1 MAERTVRQ
9 IRQRSL
15 WPRLAVVVLFV
26 LLLSYALGGFLLL
39 PWWVQ
44 KNLPHY
50 AQQHLG
56 WDATVGEVHA
66 NPFTFSAELRNLQ
79 ANDANGEP
87 VLAFQRLYVNLSA
100 FDLFNGTA
108 GFQAVELEQP
118 MLRLDVLASG
128 QLNLLRDWQQAPARA
143 EQPADYADIQRSV
156 EPSDTRPSRPRVYL
170 QQGDLSAGTLV
181 LRDFSQ
187 NSSQDDGQNDSVEF
201 RITPLTFSLQN
212 LATWARPGD
221 IGEYRVEAM
230 LDQQALSWQGSFE
243 VDPMYSRGSLSVDNV
258 GPDVLSYLLAPYM
271 PYQVRSGRVSLSTDY
286 QWQAGQPME
295 LLTQHGKLTFDDAT
309 LALAAKPGEVAF
321 RSGALTVDQ
330 IRLDLAAKRI
340 EAGKIEFDGPELS
353 LNRSASGDIDWL
365 VAGSQPTVNGATGV
379 ADQPGSGS
387 GFDWS
392 VAGVDIRDGQLSWRD
407 QVPANAAELQLNG
420 LNLSLGALTSH
431 LDEPVNYQAEAAL
444 ASGGKLDLNGQFTMR
459 PFNLEMAIAGNEL
472 ALPAFAPYV
481 QQRMAVELPAGLLSL
496 DGSLNLDQQHRP
508 LTGTFSGSA
517 SVTDLE
523 TRLPGN
529 GQPLL
534 SWQTLQL
541 APIEY
546 NVNPARL
553 EIGRVTLTDLV
564 ANITRNDDGIHNITH
579 LFKRAPADT
588 PAAADADDNQGLI
601 FRIGELQLGNADVN
615 YTDRTLKPELT
626 THFGKLQGN
635 LSGLSNIS
643 PQQGR
648 VSLKG
653 QVNQVGN
660 LDLGGSIATLG
671 TDQNS
676 DLVLNL
682 ENLELPRLSPYSGRY
697 LGYGIAGGKMDL
709 KLDYQLQGTRI
720 TASNQIILNRLEL
733 GQPMD
738 SEQTVGVPIKLG
750 LALLRDG
757 NNVIE
762 LNVPVNGDLADP
774 EFQMG
779 KVMMR
784 AFVNVLT
791 KAATSPFALVGTL
804 ADIAGLGGEQ
814 LHQVSF
820 APGGVE
826 LTEASTQK
834 LAALAQV
841 LSQKP
846 EIILSI
852 HGATAPAADTAAGA
866 LSPNALADS
875 RAMVLRQLLVNTHG
889 VDSKQIFVRA
899 PETDASVDAN
909 GNIAVNFTLDAR

>member
-1 MAERTVRQ
+1 MAERPVRQ

-15 WPRLAVVVLFV
+15 WPRLAVVVLIV
-26 LLLSYALGGFLLL
+26 LLLCYALGGFLLL
-39 PWWVQ
+39 PWWAQ

-50 AQQHLG
+50 AQRQLG
-56 WDATVGEVHA
+56 WQASVGEVHA
-66 NPFTFSAELRNLQ
+66 NPFTFSAELQNLQ
-79 ANDANGEP
+79 AKDASGEP
-87 VLAFQRLYVNLSA
+87 VLAFQRLYVNLNV
-100 FDLFNGTA
+100 FDLFNGTT

-143 EQPADYADIQRSV
+143 EQPADTADIQTDTG
-156 EPSDTRPSRPRVYL
+156 PSSPRIYL

-181 LRDFSQ
+181 LRDFRQTSSQKNSQ
-187 NSSQDDGQNDSVEF
+187 NGGQDDSVEF

-221 IGEYRVEAM
+221 IGQYRLEAM
-230 LDQQALSWQGSFE
+230 LDQQALSWRGSFE
-243 VDPMYSRGSLSVDNV
+243 VDPMYSRGSLSVDNL
-258 GPDVLSYLLAPYM
+258 GPGVLSYLLAPHM
-271 PYQVRSGRVSLSTDY
+271 PYQLRSGRVSLSTDY

-295 LLTQHGKLTFDDAT
+295 LLTHHGKLTFDDAT
-309 LALAAKPGEVAF
+309 LALAAEPSEVAF

-330 IRLDLAAKRI
+330 IRFDLAARRV
-340 EAGKIEFDGPELS
+340 ETGKIESDGPELS
-353 LNRSASGDIDWL
+353 LNRSANGDIDWL
-365 VAGSQPTVNGATGV
+365 VAGSRATVNDAAG
-379 ADQPGSGS
+379 DSGNPVS
-387 GFDWS
+387 DPKFGWS

-407 QVPANAAELQLNG
+407 QVPANAAELQLNSM
-420 LNLSLGALTSH
+420 NLSVGPFTNR
-431 LDEPVNYQAEAAL
+431 LDEPVNYRAESVL
-444 ASGGKLDLNGQFTMR
+444 ASGGKLNLDGQLTTG
-459 PFNLEMAIAGNEL
+459 PFNLEMAIAGREL

-481 QQRMAVELPAGLLSL
+481 QQHMALELPAGLLSV
-496 DGSLNLDQQHRP
+496 DGSLNLDQQRSP

-517 SVTDLE
+517 SVTGLE

-529 GQPLL
+529 NQPLL
-534 SWQTLQL
+534 AWQTLQL

-553 EIGRVTLTDLV
+553 EIGRVTLTDLA
-564 ANITRNDDGIHNITH
+564 ANFTRNNDGSHDITN
-579 LFKRAPADT
+579 LMTAAPASDS
-588 PAAADADDNQGLI
+588 AAADPDKTPGLI
-601 FRIGELQLGNADVN
+601 FRIGELQLNNADLG
-615 YTDRTLKPELT
+615 YTDRTMNPELT
-626 THFGKLQGN
+626 TRFGQLQGSV
-635 LSGLSNIS
+635 SGLSNIP
-643 PQQGR
+643 PQQGK

-653 QVNQVGN
+653 KVNQVGS
-660 LDLGGSIATLG
+660 LDMSGSIATLG
-671 TDQNS
+671 TDQQS

-720 TASNQIILNRLEL
+720 NASNQIILNRLEL
-733 GQPMD
+733 GQPMA
-738 SEQTVGVPIKLG
+738 SEQAVGVPIKLG

-779 KVMMR
+779 NVMMS

-791 KAATSPFALVGTL
+791 KAATSPFALIGSL

-814 LHQVSF
+814 VQQVSF
-820 APGGVE
+820 EPGGIK
-826 LTEASTQK
+826 LTETSTKK

-841 LSQKP
+841 LNQKS
-846 EIILSI
+846 ELILSI
-852 HGATAPAADTAAGA
+852 RGAAAPKADTGAGA
-866 LSPNALADS
+866 QSPGALADS
-875 RAMVLRQLLVNTHG
+875 RAMALRQLLVNTHG
-889 VDSKQIFVRA
+889 VSSKQIFVRA

>member
-1 MAERTVRQ
+1 VAERPVRQ
-9 IRQRSL
+9 IRQRNL
-15 WPRLAVVVLFV
+15 WPGLAVVVLIV
-26 LLLSYALGGFLLL
+26 LLLCYALGGFLLL

-50 AQQHLG
+50 AQQQLG
-56 WDATVGEVHA
+56 WQATVGEVHA

-79 ANDANGEP
+79 ANDASGEP

-100 FDLFNGTA
+100 FDLFNGTT

-128 QLNLLRDWQQAPARA
+128 QLNLMRDWQQAPARA
-143 EQPADYADIQRSV
+143 GQS
-156 EPSDTRPSRPRVYL
+156 SDTADVQSDTEPGSLRIYL
-170 QQGDLSAGTLV
+170 QQGNLSAGTLV
-181 LRDFSQ
+181 LRDLNKNNSQ
-187 NSSQDDGQNDSVEF
+187 NNSVEF

-221 IGEYRVEAM
+221 IGQYRLEAV

-243 VDPMYSRGSLSVDNV
+243 VDPMYSRGSLNVDNL
-258 GPDVLSYLLAPYM
+258 GPGVLSYLLAPYM
-271 PYQVRSGRVSLSTDY
+271 PFQLRSGRVSLNTDY
-286 QWQAGQPME
+286 QWQAAQPME

-309 LALAAKPGEVAF
+309 LALAAERSEVAF

-330 IRLDLAAKRI
+330 IRFDLAARRI
-340 EAGKIEFDGPELS
+340 EVGKIEFDGPELN
-353 LNRSASGDIDWL
+353 LNRSANGDIDWL
-365 VAGSQPTVNGATGV
+365 VAGVRPAGEGFASR
-379 ADQPGSGS
+379 SGQYDRS
-387 GFDWS
+387 PEFRWS
-392 VAGVDIRDGQLSWRD
+392 VAGMDIRDGQLSWRD
-407 QVPANAAELQLNG
+407 QVPANIAELQLND
-420 LNLSLGALTSH
+420 LNLSLGAFTDH
-431 LDEPVNYQAEAAL
+431 FDEPVNYRADAVL
-444 ASGGKLDLNGQFTMR
+444 ASGGSLDVNGQFTTR
-459 PFNLEMAIAGNEL
+459 PFNLEMAVVGNEL

-481 QQRMAVELPAGLLSL
+481 QQRMAIELLAGLLSV
-496 DGSLNLDQQHRP
+496 DGSLNLDQQRLP
-508 LTGTFSGSA
+508 LTGTFNGSA
-517 SVTDLE
+517 SVTGLD

-534 SWQTLQL
+534 AWQTLQL

-553 EIGRVTLTDLV
+553 EIGRVTLIDLA
-564 ANITRNDDGIHNITH
+564 ANITRNDDGSHDITH
-579 LFKRAPADT
+579 LLTLAPAGT
-588 PAAADADDNQGLI
+588 PTAAAANENQGFI
-601 FRIGELQLGNADVN
+601 FRIGELQLDNGDVD

-626 THFGKLQGN
+626 TRFGQLYGN
-635 LSGLSNIS
+635 LSGLSNIP

-653 QVNQVGN
+653 KVNQVGN
-660 LDLGGSIATLG
+660 LDMSGSIATLG
-671 TDQNS
+671 TDQQS

-697 LGYGIAGGKMDL
+697 LGYGIAGGKLDL
-709 KLDYQLQGTRI
+709 KLEYQLQGTRI
-720 TASNQIILNRLEL
+720 NASNQIILNRLEL
-733 GQPMD
+733 GRPIP

-774 EFQMG
+774 EFHMG
-779 KVMMR
+779 KVMMS

-791 KAATSPFALVGTL
+791 RAATSPFALIGTL
-804 ADIAGLGGEQ
+804 ADVAGLGGEQ
-814 LHQVSF
+814 MQQVSF
-820 APGGVE
+820 VPGGIE
-826 LTEASTQK
+826 LTEASNQK

-841 LSQKP
+841 LNQKP
-846 EIILSI
+846 ELILSI
-852 HGATAPAADTAAGA
+852 RGAAAPEADAGA
-866 LSPNALADS
+866 QSPGALADS
-875 RAMVLRQLLVNTHG
+875 RAMALRQLLVTTHG
-889 VDSKQIFVRA
+889 VNSKQIFVRA
-899 PETDASVDAN
+899 PETDASVDTN

>member
-1 MAERTVRQ
+1 MAERPVRQ

-15 WPRLAVVVLFV
+15 WPRLAVVVLIV
-26 LLLSYALGGFLLL
+26 LLLCYALGGFLLL

-44 KNLPHY
+44 KNLSHY
-50 AQQHLG
+50 AQQQLG
-56 WDATVGEVHA
+56 WQATVGEVHA
-66 NPFTFSAELRNLQ
+66 NPFTFSVELQNLQ
-79 ANDANGEP
+79 ANDASGEP
-87 VLAFQRLYVNLSA
+87 VLAFQRLYVNLNA
-100 FDLFNGTA
+100 FDLFSGTT

-128 QLNLLRDWQQAPARA
+128 QLNLLRDWQRAPARA
-143 EQPADYADIQRSV
+143 GQPADTADIQ
-156 EPSDTRPSRPRVYL
+156 SDTGPNSPRIYL

-181 LRDFSQ
+181 LRDFRQKSGQKSSQ
-187 NSSQDDGQNDSVEF
+187 NGSQSDSVEF

-221 IGEYRVEAM
+221 IGQYRLEAM
-230 LDQQALSWQGSFE
+230 LDQQALSWRGSFE
-243 VDPMYSRGSLSVDNV
+243 VDPMYSRGSLSIDNL
-258 GPDVLSYLLAPYM
+258 GPGVLSYLLAPYM
-271 PYQVRSGRVSLSTDY
+271 PYQLRSGQVSLSTDY

-295 LLTQHGKLTFDDAT
+295 LLTQHGKLTFDDAS
-309 LALAAKPGEVAF
+309 LALGAEPGDVAF

-330 IRLDLAAKRI
+330 IRFDLAARRI
-340 EAGKIEFDGPELS
+340 ETGKIEFDGPELS
-353 LNRSASGDIDWL
+353 LNRSANGDIDWL
-365 VAGSQPTVNGATGV
+365 VAGSRATVNDAAGDSGP
-379 ADQPGSGS
+379 PGSGPEF
-387 GFDWS
+387 GWS

-420 LNLSLGALTSH
+420 LNLSLGPFTDH
-431 LDEPVNYQAEAAL
+431 FDEPVNYRAEAVL
-444 ASGGKLDLNGQFTMR
+444 ASGGSLDVNGQFTMQ
-459 PFNLEMAIAGNEL
+459 PFNLEMAIMGNEL

-481 QQRMAVELPAGLLSL
+481 QQRMALELPAGMLSV
-496 DGSLNLDQQHRP
+496 DGSLNLDQQRSP

-517 SVTDLE
+517 SVTGLE

-529 GQPLL
+529 NQPLL
-534 SWQTLQL
+534 AWQMLQL
-541 APIEY
+541 APVEY

-553 EIGRVTLTDLV
+553 EIGRVTLTDLA
-564 ANITRNDDGIHNITH
+564 ANITRNDDGSHDITN
-579 LFKRAPADT
+579 LLTAAPVDKPTAADT
-588 PAAADADDNQGLI
+588 DENQGFI
-601 FRIGELQLGNADVN
+601 FRIGELQLDNADVN
-615 YTDRTLKPELT
+615 YTDRTLEPELT
-626 THFGKLQGN
+626 TRFGQLQGN
-635 LSGLSNIS
+635 LSGLSNIP

-653 QVNQVGN
+653 KVNQVGN
-660 LDLGGSIATLG
+660 VDMSGSIATLG
-671 TDQNS
+671 TDQQS

-720 TASNQIILNRLEL
+720 NASNQIILNRLEL
-733 GQPMD
+733 GQPIA
-738 SEQTVGVPIKLG
+738 SEQAASVPIKLG

-762 LNVPVNGDLADP
+762 LNVPINGDLADP

-779 KVMMR
+779 KVMMS

-791 KAATSPFALVGTL
+791 KAATSPFALIGSL

-814 LHQVSF
+814 VQQVSF
-820 APGGVE
+820 APGGIE

-841 LSQKP
+841 LNQKP
-846 EIILSI
+846 ELILNI
-852 HGATAPAADTAAGA
+852 RGTAAPEADTSAGA
-866 LSPNALADS
+866 QSPGALADS
-875 RAMVLRQLLVNTHG
+875 RAMALRQLLVNTHG
-889 VDSKQIFVRA
+889 VNSKQIFVRA
-899 PETDASVDAN
+899 PETNASVDAN

>member
-1 MAERTVRQ
+1 VAERPVRQ

-15 WPRLAVVVLFV
+15 WPRLAVVVLIV
-26 LLLSYALGGFLLL
+26 LLLCYALGGFLLL

-44 KNLPHY
+44 KNLPRY
-50 AQQHLG
+50 AQQQLG
-56 WDATVGEVHA
+56 WQATVGEVHA
-66 NPFTFSAELRNLQ
+66 NPFTFSAELQNLQ
-79 ANDANGEP
+79 ANDASGEP
-87 VLAFQRLYVNLSA
+87 VLAFQRLYVNLNA
-100 FDLFNGTA
+100 FDLFNATT
-108 GFQAVELEQP
+108 GFQTVELEKP
-118 MLRLDVLASG
+118 MVRLDVLASG

-143 EQPADYADIQRSV
+143 GQPPDTPDIQSNTG
-156 EPSDTRPSRPRVYL
+156 PSSPRVYL

-187 NSSQDDGQNDSVEF
+187 NNSQNSSQNDSQNDSVEF

-221 IGEYRVEAM
+221 IGQYRLEAL
-230 LDQQALSWQGSFE
+230 LDQQALNWQGSFE
-243 VDPMYSRGSLSVDNV
+243 VDPMYSRGSLSIDNL
-258 GPDVLSYLLAPYM
+258 GPGVLSYLLAPYM
-271 PYQVRSGRVSLSTDY
+271 SYQLRSGRVSLSTDY
-286 QWQAGQPME
+286 QWQAAQPME

-330 IRLDLAAKRI
+330 IRFDLAARQI

-353 LNRSASGDIDWL
+353 LNRSANGDIDWL
-365 VAGSQPTVNGATGV
+365 VAGVRPAGEGLAGR
-379 ADQPGSGS
+379 SGQYDS
-387 GFDWS
+387 GPELRWS

-420 LNLSLGALTSH
+420 LNLSLGPFTDYF
-431 LDEPVNYQAEAAL
+431 DEPVNYRAEAVL
-444 ASGGKLDLNGQFTMR
+444 ASGGSLDLNGQFTTR
-459 PFNLEMAIAGNEL
+459 PFNLEMAIVGNEL
-472 ALPAFAPYV
+472 ALPAFAPYL
-481 QQRMAVELPAGLLSL
+481 QQRMALELPAGLLSV
-496 DGSLNLDQQHRP
+496 DGSLNLDQQRLP
-508 LTGTFSGSA
+508 LTGTFNGSA
-517 SVTDLE
+517 SVTGLE
-523 TRLPGN
+523 TLLPGN

-534 SWQTLQL
+534 AWQTLQL

-546 NVNPARL
+546 NVNPPRL
-553 EIGRVTLTDLV
+553 EIGRVTLIDLV
-564 ANITRNDDGIHNITH
+564 ANMTRNDDGSHDITN
-579 LFKRAPADT
+579 LLTPAPAGKPT
-588 PAAADADDNQGLI
+588 AADANENQGFI
-601 FRIGELQLGNADVN
+601 FRIGELQLDNADVN

-626 THFGKLQGN
+626 TRFGQLQGN
-635 LSGLSNIS
+635 LSGLSNIP

-653 QVNQVGN
+653 KVNQVGN
-660 LDLGGSIATLG
+660 LDMSGSVATLG
-671 TDQNS
+671 TDQQS

-697 LGYGIAGGKMDL
+697 LGYGIAGGKLAL
-709 KLDYQLQGTRI
+709 KLEYQLQGTRI
-720 TASNQIILNRLEL
+720 SASNQIILNRLEL
-733 GQPMD
+733 GQSML

-762 LNVPVNGDLADP
+762 VNVPVNGDLADP
-774 EFQMG
+774 EFHVG

-791 KAATSPFALVGTL
+791 KAAASPFALIGTL

-814 LHQVSF
+814 MHQVSF
-820 APGGVE
+820 ASGGIE
-826 LTEASTQK
+826 LTEVSTQK

-841 LSQKP
+841 LNQKP
-846 EIILSI
+846 ELTLSI
-852 HGATAPAADTAAGA
+852 RGAAAPEADAGA
-866 LSPNALADS
+866 QSPGALADS
-875 RAMVLRQLLVNTHG
+875 RAMALRQLLVNTHG
-889 VDSKQIFVRA
+889 VNSKQIFVRA

>member
-1 MAERTVRQ
+1 MAERPIRQ

-15 WPRLAVVVLFV
+15 LPGLTVVALIV
-26 LLLSYALGGFLLL
+26 LLLCYALGGFLLL

-50 AQQHLG
+50 AQQQLG
-56 WDATVGEVHA
+56 WQATVGEVHA

-79 ANDANGEP
+79 ANDSSGEP
-87 VLAFQRLYVNLSA
+87 VLAFQRLYVNLNA
-100 FDLFNGTA
+100 FDLVNGTT

-118 MLRLDVLASG
+118 MLRLDVLANG

-143 EQPADYADIQRSV
+143 EQPADSADIQ
-156 EPSDTRPSRPRVYL
+156 SDIGSSSPRIYL

-187 NSSQDDGQNDSVEF
+187 NSSQNDRVEF
-201 RITPLTFSLQN
+201 RITPLTFNLQN

-221 IGEYRVEAM
+221 IGQYRLEAV
-230 LDQQALSWQGSFE
+230 LDQQALSWRGSFE
-243 VDPMYSRGSLSVDNV
+243 VDPMYSRGSLSIDNL
-258 GPDVLSYLLAPYM
+258 GPGVLSYLLAPYM
-271 PYQVRSGRVSLSTDY
+271 PYQLRSGRVSLSTDY
-286 QWQAGQPME
+286 QWQSAQPME
-295 LLTQHGKLTFDDAT
+295 LLTRHGKLTFDDAT
-309 LALAAKPGEVAF
+309 LALAAEPGEVAF
-321 RSGALTVDQ
+321 RSGSLTVDQ
-330 IRLDLAAKRI
+330 IRLDVAARRI

-353 LNRSASGDIDWL
+353 LNRSANGDIDWL
-365 VAGSQPTVNGATGV
+365 VAGSRATVNDA
-379 ADQPGSGS
+379 ADDFGQPGRGLEF
-387 GFDWS
+387 GWS
-392 VAGVDIRDGQLSWRD
+392 VAGVDIRDGQLNWRD
-407 QVPANAAELQLNG
+407 QMPANGAELQLNG
-420 LNLSLGALTSH
+420 LNLSLGAFTSQ
-431 LDEPVNYQAEAAL
+431 LDEPVNYRAEAAL
-444 ASGGKLDLNGQFTMR
+444 ASGGNLDANGQFTMR
-459 PFNLEMAIAGNEL
+459 PFNLEMAIVGNDL

-481 QQRMAVELPAGLLSL
+481 QQRMALELSAGRLSV
-496 DGSLNLDQQHRP
+496 DGSLNLDQQLTP
-508 LTGTFSGSA
+508 LTGTFNGSA
-517 SVTDLE
+517 SVTDLK

-529 GQPLL
+529 DQPLL
-534 SWQTLQL
+534 AWQALQL

-553 EIGRVTLTDLV
+553 EIGRVTLIDLA
-564 ANITRNDDGIHNITH
+564 ANITRNNDGSHDITN
-579 LFKRAPADT
+579 LLAAAPADKPT
-588 PAAADADDNQGLI
+588 AADANETPGFI
-601 FRIGELQLGNADVN
+601 FRIGELQLDNADVD

-626 THFGKLQGN
+626 TRFGQLQGN
-635 LSGLSNIS
+635 LSGLSNIP

-653 QVNQVGN
+653 KVNQVGN
-660 LDLGGSIATLG
+660 LNLSGTVATLG
-671 TDQNS
+671 TDQKS

-697 LGYGIAGGKMDL
+697 LGYGIAGGKLDL
-709 KLDYQLQGTRI
+709 KLDYELQGTRI
-720 TASNQIILNRLEL
+720 NASNQIILNRLEL
-733 GQPMD
+733 GQAVASD
-738 SEQTVGVPIKLG
+738 QAVDVPIKLG

-779 KVMMR
+779 KVMMH

-791 KAATSPFALVGTL
+791 KAATSPFALMGTM

-820 APGGVE
+820 APGGIE

-841 LSQKP
+841 LNQKP
-846 EIILSI
+846 ELILSI
-852 HGATAPAADTAAGA
+852 RGAAAPGVDTGTQ
-866 LSPNALADS
+866 SPGALADS
-875 RAMVLRQLLVNTHG
+875 RAMALRQLLVNTLG
-889 VDSKQIFVRA
+889 INSKQIFVRA

>member
-1 MAERTVRQ
+1 MAERPVRQ
-9 IRQRSL
+9 IRQRNV
-15 WPRLAVVVLFV
+15 WPRLAVVVLIV
-26 LLLSYALGGFLLL
+26 LLLCYALGGFLLL

-50 AQQHLG
+50 AQQQLG
-56 WDATVGEVHA
+56 WQATVGEVHA

-79 ANDANGEP
+79 ANDASGEP

-100 FDLFNGTA
+100 FDLFNGTT

-128 QLNLLRDWQQAPARA
+128 QLNLMRDWQQAPARA
-143 EQPADYADIQRSV
+143 GQSSDTTDIQ
-156 EPSDTRPSRPRVYL
+156 SDTVPGSLRIYL

-181 LRDFSQ
+181 LRDFNK
-187 NSSQDDGQNDSVEF
+187 NSSVEF

-221 IGEYRVEAM
+221 IGQYRLEAV

-243 VDPMYSRGSLSVDNV
+243 VDPMYSRGSLSVDNL
-258 GPDVLSYLLAPYM
+258 GPGVLSYLLAPYM
-271 PYQVRSGRVSLSTDY
+271 PFQLRSGRVSLNTDY
-286 QWQAGQPME
+286 QWQAAQPME

-309 LALAAKPGEVAF
+309 LALAAEPSEVAF

-330 IRLDLAAKRI
+330 IRFDLAARRI
-340 EAGKIEFDGPELS
+340 EVGKIEFDGPELN
-353 LNRSASGDIDWL
+353 LNRSANGDIDWL
-365 VAGSQPTVNGATGV
+365 VADVRPAGE
-379 ADQPGSGS
+379 
-387 GFDWS
+387 GFASRYGQYDSSPEFRWS
-392 VAGVDIRDGQLSWRD
+392 VAGMNIRDGQLSWRD
-407 QVPANAAELQLNG
+407 QVPANIAELQLND
-420 LNLSLGALTSH
+420 LNLSLGAFTDH
-431 LDEPVNYQAEAAL
+431 FDEPVNYRANAVL
-444 ASGGKLDLNGQFTMR
+444 ASGGSLDVNGQFTTR
-459 PFNLEMAIAGNEL
+459 PFNLEMAVVGNEL

-481 QQRMAVELPAGLLSL
+481 QQRMAIELPAGLLSV
-496 DGSLNLDQQHRP
+496 DGSLNLDQQRLP
-508 LTGTFSGSA
+508 LTGTFNGSA
-517 SVTDLE
+517 SVTGLD

-534 SWQTLQL
+534 AWQTLQL

-553 EIGRVTLTDLV
+553 EIGRVTLIDLA
-564 ANITRNDDGIHNITH
+564 ANITRNDDGSHDITH
-579 LFKRAPADT
+579 LLTLAPAGT
-588 PAAADADDNQGLI
+588 PTAAAANENQGFI
-601 FRIGELQLGNADVN
+601 FRIGELQLDNADVDF
-615 YTDRTLKPELT
+615 TDRTLTPELT
-626 THFGKLQGN
+626 TRFGQLQGN
-635 LSGLSNIS
+635 FSGLSNIP

-653 QVNQVGN
+653 KVNQVGN
-660 LDLGGSIATLG
+660 LDMNGLIATLG
-671 TDQNS
+671 TDQQS

-682 ENLELPRLSPYSGRY
+682 ENLELPRLSPYFGRY
-697 LGYGIAGGKMDL
+697 LGYGIAGGKLDL

-720 TASNQIILNRLEL
+720 NASNQIILNRLEL
-733 GQPMD
+733 GQPMP
-738 SEQTVGVPIKLG
+738 SEQAIGGPIKLG
-750 LALLRDG
+750 LALLRDD

-774 EFQMG
+774 KFQMG

-784 AFVNVLT
+784 SFVDALT
-791 KAATSPFALVGTL
+791 KAATSPFAQMGTL
-804 ADIAGLGGEQ
+804 TDIAGLGGEQ

-820 APGGVE
+820 APGGME
-826 LTEASTQK
+826 LTATSTRK

-841 LSQKP
+841 LNQKT
-846 EIILSI
+846 ELILSI
-852 HGATAPAADTAAGA
+852 RGAAAPEADTGVGAGA
-866 LSPNALADS
+866 PSPGALADN
-875 RAMVLRQLLVNTHG
+875 RAVALRQLLVNTHG
-889 VDSKQIFVRA
+889 VNSQQIVVSA

>member
-1 MAERTVRQ
+1 MAERPIRQ

-15 WPRLAVVVLFV
+15 WPRLAVVVLIV
-26 LLLSYALGGFLLL
+26 LLLCYALGGFLLL

-50 AQQHLG
+50 AQQQLG
-56 WDATVGEVHA
+56 WQAMVGEVHA
-66 NPFTFSAELRNLQ
+66 NPFTFSAELQNLQ

-87 VLAFQRLYVNLSA
+87 VLAFQRLYVNLNA
-100 FDLFNGTA
+100 FDLLNGTA

-128 QLNLLRDWQQAPARA
+128 QLKLLRDWQQAPARA
-143 EQPADYADIQRSV
+143 GQPADTSDIQ
-156 EPSDTRPSRPRVYL
+156 SDTGPSSLRIYL

-187 NSSQDDGQNDSVEF
+187 NNSQNSNQNDSVDF

-221 IGEYRVEAM
+221 IGQYRLEAV

-243 VDPMYSRGSLSVDNV
+243 VDPMYSRGSLSIDNL
-258 GPDVLSYLLAPYM
+258 GPGVLSYLLAPYM
-271 PYQVRSGRVSLSTDY
+271 PYQLRSGRVSLSTDY
-286 QWQAGQPME
+286 QWQAAQPME

-309 LALAAKPGEVAF
+309 LALAAEPSEVAF

-330 IRLDLAAKRI
+330 IRFDLAARRI

-353 LNRSASGDIDWL
+353 LNRSANGDIDWL
-365 VAGSQPTVNGATGV
+365 VAGARP
-379 ADQPGSGS
+379 ADEGLASSSGQYDSGPGLR
-387 GFDWS
+387 WS

-420 LNLSLGALTSH
+420 LNLSLGPFTDH
-431 LDEPVNYQAEAAL
+431 FDEPVNYRAEAVL
-444 ASGGKLDLNGQFTMR
+444 ASGGSLDLNGQFTTR
-459 PFNLEMAIAGNEL
+459 PFNLEMAIVGNEL
-472 ALPAFAPYV
+472 ALPAFVPYV
-481 QQRMAVELPAGLLSL
+481 QQRMALELPAGLLSV
-496 DGSLNLDQQHRP
+496 DGSLNLDQQRLP
-508 LTGTFSGSA
+508 LTGTFNGSA
-517 SVTDLE
+517 SVTGLE

-534 SWQTLQL
+534 AWQTLQL

-553 EIGRVTLTDLV
+553 EIGRVTLIDLV
-564 ANITRNDDGIHNITH
+564 ANITRNNDGSHDITN
-579 LFKRAPADT
+579 LLTLAPAGKPT
-588 PAAADADDNQGLI
+588 TADANENQGFI
-601 FRIGELQLGNADVN
+601 FRIGELQLDNADVD
-615 YTDRTLKPELT
+615 YTDRTLKPELIT
-626 THFGKLQGN
+626 RFGELQGN
-635 LSGLSNIS
+635 LSGLSNIP

-653 QVNQVGN
+653 KVNQVGN
-660 LDLGGSIATLG
+660 LDMSGSIATLG
-671 TDQNS
+671 TDQQS

-697 LGYGIAGGKMDL
+697 LGYGIAGGKLDL

-720 TASNQIILNRLEL
+720 NASNQIILNRLEL
-733 GQPMD
+733 GQPIP

-774 EFQMG
+774 EFHVG
-779 KVMMR
+779 KIMMR

-791 KAATSPFALVGTL
+791 KAATSPFALIGTL

-814 LHQVSF
+814 MQQVSF
-820 APGGVE
+820 APGGIE

-841 LSQKP
+841 LNQKP
-846 EIILSI
+846 ELILSI
-852 HGATAPAADTAAGA
+852 RGAAAPEADTGAGA
-866 LSPNALADS
+866 QSPGALADS
-875 RAMVLRQLLVNTHG
+875 RAMALRQLLVNTHG
-889 VDSKQIFVRA
+889 VNPKQIFVRA

>member
-1 MAERTVRQ
+1 MAERSIRQ
-9 IRQRSL
+9 VRQRSL
-15 WPRLAVVVLFV
+15 WPRLAVVVLIV
-26 LLLSYALGGFLLL
+26 LLLCYALGGFLLL

-50 AQQHLG
+50 AQQQLG
-56 WDATVGEVHA
+56 WQATVGEVHA
-66 NPFTFSAELRNLQ
+66 NPFTFSAELQNLQ
-79 ANDANGEP
+79 AKDASGEP
-87 VLAFQRLYVNLSA
+87 VLAFQRLYVNLNA
-100 FDLFNGTA
+100 FDLLNGTA
-108 GFQAVELEQP
+108 GFQVVELEQP

-143 EQPADYADIQRSV
+143 GQPADTPDIQ
-156 EPSDTRPSRPRVYL
+156 SDTGPSSLRIYL

-187 NSSQDDGQNDSVEF
+187 KSSQKNSQNSRQNDSVEF

-221 IGEYRVEAM
+221 IGQYQLEAV

-243 VDPMYSRGSLSVDNV
+243 VDPMYSRGSLSIDNL
-258 GPDVLSYLLAPYM
+258 GPGVLSYLLAPYM
-271 PYQVRSGRVSLSTDY
+271 PYQLRSGRVSFSTDY
-286 QWQAGQPME
+286 QWQAAQPME

-309 LALAAKPGEVAF
+309 LALAAEPSEVAF

-330 IRLDLAAKRI
+330 IRFDLAARRI

-353 LNRSASGDIDWL
+353 LNRSANGDIDWL
-365 VAGSQPTVNGATGV
+365 VAGVRPAGDGLASRSGQYDSG
-379 ADQPGSGS
+379 PGFG
-387 GFDWS
+387 WS

-420 LNLSLGALTSH
+420 LNLSLGPFTNH
-431 LDEPVNYQAEAAL
+431 FDEPVNYRAEAVL
-444 ASGGKLDLNGQFTMR
+444 VSGGSLDVNGQFTTQ
-459 PFNLEMAIAGNEL
+459 PFNLEMAIVGNEL

-481 QQRMAVELPAGLLSL
+481 QQRMALELPAGLLSV
-496 DGSLNLDQQHRP
+496 DGSLNLDQQRLP

-517 SVTDLE
+517 SVTGLE
-523 TRLPGN
+523 TRLPDN

-534 SWQTLQL
+534 AWQTLQL

-553 EIGRVTLTDLV
+553 EIGRVTLIDLV
-564 ANITRNDDGIHNITH
+564 ANITRNDDGSHDITN
-579 LFKRAPADT
+579 LLTLAPAGKPT
-588 PAAADADDNQGLI
+588 AADANENQGFI
-601 FRIGELQLGNADVN
+601 FRIGELQLDNADVD

-626 THFGKLQGN
+626 TRFGQLQGN
-635 LSGLSNIS
+635 LSGLSNIP

-653 QVNQVGN
+653 KVNQVGN
-660 LDLGGSIATLG
+660 LDMSGSIATLG
-671 TDQNS
+671 TDQQS
-676 DLVLNL
+676 ELVLNL

-697 LGYGIAGGKMDL
+697 LGYGIAGGKLDL

-720 TASNQIILNRLEL
+720 NASNQIILNRLEL
-733 GQPMD
+733 GQPMP
-738 SEQTVGVPIKLG
+738 SEQTIGVSIKLG

-791 KAATSPFALVGTL
+791 KAATSPFALMGTL
-804 ADIAGLGGEQ
+804 TDIAGLGGEQ
-814 LHQVSF
+814 MQQVSF
-820 APGGVE
+820 APGGIE
-826 LTEASTQK
+826 LTEASTRK

-841 LSQKP
+841 LNQKP
-846 EIILSI
+846 ELILSI
-852 HGATAPAADTAAGA
+852 RGAAAPEADTGAGA
-866 LSPNALADS
+866 QSPGALADS
-875 RAMVLRQLLVNTHG
+875 RAMALRQLLVNTHG
-889 VDSKQIFVRA
+889 VNPKQIFVRA

-909 GNIAVNFTLDAR
+909 GNVAVNFTLDAR